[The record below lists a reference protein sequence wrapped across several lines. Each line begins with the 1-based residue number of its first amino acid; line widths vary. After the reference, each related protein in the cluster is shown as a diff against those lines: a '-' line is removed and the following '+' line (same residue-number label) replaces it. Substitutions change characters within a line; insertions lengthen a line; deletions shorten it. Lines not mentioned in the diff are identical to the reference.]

1 MQGKLNLKNLTAEEK
16 EKLKEYI
23 NSVKEIKKEIGKL
36 LEKTRANEM
45 YEDGGDTTGKE
56 LNI

>member
-1 MQGKLNLKNLTAEEK
+1 MPGKLNLENLTTEEK

-36 LEKTRANEM
+36 LGKTKHGTVK
-45 YEDGGDTTGKE
+45 EDGGDMMDKE

>member
-1 MQGKLNLKNLTAEEK
+1 MPGKLNLKNLTTEEK

-23 NSVKEIKKEIGKL
+23 NSVKEINKEIGKL
-36 LEKTRANEM
+36 LEKGRAHEM
-45 YEDGGDTTGKE
+45 QEEGGDMMNKE